1 MDWRTLIQQIH
12 SNSLHLTT
20 TWYARA
26 TRQLYSD
33 LNWFKKK
40 YVYDFISCLSTESKI
55 VSSFSIEMQNHF
67 VKCVV
72 CLFFLGSFVSFS
84 VLRWFNGREKRKN
97 ANIQRKCSPMEWD
110 ISLFWHAF
118 VCHLKMKAS
127 WSHYSVDSQNFVY
140 ILVDDATHYV
150 HFHIQFE
157 YIRIQ
162 TNTEARNGIKKLY
175 TLEKDETHAR
185 MSWQTNVSTEMSVE
199 RANVYIQSDTEITH
213 KHPSTKP
220 TQPIHIQHSMYEC
233 LLCCV
238 QYVSSETFPSLFS
251 FKRIVKLENCNITT
265 YPNCFSFN

>member
-1 MDWRTLIQQIH
+1 MYMILFLAFQQKAKLCHRFRLKCKTI
-12 SNSLHLTT
+12 SLNVLF
-20 TWYARA
+20 A
-26 TRQLYSD
+26 S
-33 LNWFKKK
+33 
-40 YVYDFISCLSTESKI
+40 
-55 VSSFSIEMQNHF
+55 
-67 VKCVV
+67 
-72 CLFFLGSFVSFS
+72 FFLGSFVSFS

-97 ANIQRKCSPMEWD
+97 ANIQRKCSQMEWD

-127 WSHYSVDSQNFVY
+127 WSRYSVDSQNFVY
-140 ILVDDATHYV
+140 ILVGDATHYV
-150 HFHIQFE
+150 HFHIQLE

-162 TNTEARNGIKKLY
+162 TYTKARNGIKKNLY
-175 TLEKDETHAR
+175 TLEIDETHAR
-185 MSWQTNVSTEMSVE
+185 MSWQTDVSTEMSVE

-238 QYVSSETFPSLFS
+238 QYVSSEIFPSLFS

-265 YPNCFSFN
+265 YPGCFSFN